1 MTRGE
6 AKARIR
12 ERGGEISE
20 SVSRKT
26 DYVIVGS
33 DPGSKFDRA
42 QKLGVATVDEKEFLK
57 LLK

>member
-1 MTRGE
+1 MGE
-6 AKARIR
+6 G
-12 ERGGEISE
+12 GGEISE